1 MYLIQLKYCTK
12 WGGYECCQ
20 ISDLFFFK
28 VAYVTKVDFNY
39 KKNSLESIPKII
51 LSPTIK
57 WLIWQWNPDIFLHK
71 FTRIQVT
78 YQMAFNLLFA
88 LNSLWV

>member
-1 MYLIQLKYCTK
+1 MNAARS
-12 WGGYECCQ
+12 Q
-20 ISDLFFFK
+20 IFFFK

-71 FTRIQVT
+71 IYMNTG
-78 YQMAFNLLFA
+78 NLS
-88 LNSLWV
+88 NGI

>member
-1 MYLIQLKYCTK
+1 MKRLWMLP
-12 WGGYECCQ
+12 
-20 ISDLFFFK
+20 DLRIIFQ

-51 LSPTIK
+51 LSPTTK
-57 WLIWQWNPDIFLHK
+57 SLVWQWNPDIFLHK
-71 FTRIQVT
+71 FTWIQVT

-88 LNSLWV
+88 LNSERV